1 MSIVERIDAL
11 QGELE
16 LFDEPLQKYEY
27 IIELGHDL
35 ASLDDTYKSEL
46 YRVQG
51 CQSTVWLHPYEKE
64 GLLYFEADADA
75 LIVRG
80 LVQILIRIFSGATAQ
95 EIVATDRKLLER
107 LGLSEIITAGRQNGV
122 ASMLG
127 RIYGFAKEQIDG

>member
-1 MSIVERIDAL
+1 MSIIERIGVL

-35 ASLDDTYKSEL
+35 PPLEEAYRSEL

-51 CQSTVWLHPYEKE
+51 CQSTVWLHPFEKE
-64 GLLYFEADADA
+64 GKLYFEADADA

-95 EIVATDRKLLER
+95 EIVSTDRKLLER

-127 RIYGFAKEQIDG
+127 RIYGFAQERIDG